1 MYKIDNTIKVQEYD
15 KLQVQKL
22 SKNDAFE
29 ILNISLEKEAVFPEH
44 TSPTDAQLIV
54 LEGDIF
60 FHINEETFHLTAQ
73 QHFSFPKETA
83 HWVKANENSKFL
95 IVR

>member
-1 MYKIDNTIKVQEYD
+1 MYTINNTIKSQTFN

-22 SKNDAFE
+22 AKTDLLE
-29 ILNISLEKEAVFPEH
+29 ILSISLEKGAIFPEH
-44 TSPTDAQLIV
+44 TSPTNAQLVV

-60 FHINEETFHLTAQ
+60 FHINDETFHLKEQ

-83 HWVKANENSKFL
+83 HWVKANENTKFL
-95 IVR
+95 IIR